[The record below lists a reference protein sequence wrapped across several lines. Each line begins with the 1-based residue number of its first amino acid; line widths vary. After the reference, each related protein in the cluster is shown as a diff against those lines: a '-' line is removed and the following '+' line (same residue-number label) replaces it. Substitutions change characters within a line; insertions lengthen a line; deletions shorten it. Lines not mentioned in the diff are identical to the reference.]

1 MKIALAFALT
11 ALCTGAAFAAD
22 APSRPTPSCIPAHN
36 IRETKPISDT
46 EIVFTLNDGSQ
57 WLNTL
62 PAKCVGLKFEGGF
75 AWDVHGETVC
85 ANMQT
90 FRVLRRGST
99 CMLGAFSPYSKPTP
113 QE

>member
-1 MKIALAFALT
+1 MKIALACVFALV
-11 ALCTGAAFAAD
+11 ATGAAFAAD
-22 APSRPTPSCIPAHN
+22 TPSRPTPTCIPSHT

-62 PAKCVGLKFEGGF
+62 PAKCPGLKFEGGF
-75 AWDVHGETVC
+75 AWDIRGETVC
-85 ANMQT
+85 ANLQT
-90 FRVLRRGST
+90 FRVLRRGNA
-99 CMLGAFSPYSKPTP
+99 CMLGAFSPYSKPAP